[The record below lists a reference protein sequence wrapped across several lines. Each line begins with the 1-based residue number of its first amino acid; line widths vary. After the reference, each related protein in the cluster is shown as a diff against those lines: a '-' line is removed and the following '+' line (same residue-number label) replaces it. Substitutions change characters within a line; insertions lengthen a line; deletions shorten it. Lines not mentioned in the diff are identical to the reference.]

1 MKMLKVTDEA
11 TLLSTTLNFESTPTI
26 EARTDIRSSLWIMMN
41 SKILLLVNV

>member
-11 TLLSTTLNFESTPTI
+11 TLLSTTLNFESTSTI
-26 EARTDIRSSLWIMMN
+26 ETRTDIRSSLWIMMD